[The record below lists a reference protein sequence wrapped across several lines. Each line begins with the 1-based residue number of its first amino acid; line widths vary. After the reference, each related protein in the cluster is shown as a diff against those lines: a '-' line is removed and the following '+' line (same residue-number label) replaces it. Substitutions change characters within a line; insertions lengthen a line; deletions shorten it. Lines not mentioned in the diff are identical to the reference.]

1 MAYSSTKRTLVRGSK
16 LLQSP
21 RDFLKDGAFPIG
33 QHFINPRALNTHL
46 LGSGP
51 TGTGKTQMLLPM
63 LDYLTHQAVSDPN
76 TILICTDPGGI
87 FTSMLYDPDRDTLW
101 NPMDA
106 RSVLW
111 SPFAEIKTKT
121 DTSAVSEAII
131 PPTKDSKSEEWR
143 GEAVTFLTN
152 VFDALLTSGSTR
164 IGDSP
169 ASKMETLLR
178 CLVDTPENRRLMADL
193 LKDTSS
199 ATFFVKGGRGDYLHS
214 VLGVTSKATTGLRIL
229 NPNGGFSAK
238 AWLRSAVSGQGPR
251 ILWIPYRGQDREAL
265 VGPIRAVLNI
275 LVSQLIS
282 LPTNPNRRVFFVIDE
297 LDSLG
302 LIPKLQTLLTEG
314 RKYGAAV
321 LAFIQVMAQLRVT
334 TGGKDHAEILLDNMK
349 SKLILGNPNVDSS
362 EYFSKLLGT
371 QDIHESTVAAS
382 SATDWDKMGSGSQSH
397 NEKIERKVPV
407 VPPEEIMGLPTRNG
421 FLLLDGYSNSKEL
434 LKKHSPAS
442 LLVWRVQAPI
452 TDFGVRQ
459 PDFVEVGDLEEGTS
473 VTPDPA
479 KRVPRRFAEA
489 PDVAASPGLFARF
502 RQALGTG
509 VAPRKKLASG
519 VAFLDDTDAS
529 GWFPWAVYLACV
541 GVSLYA
547 LWPYLVGMLPSVV
560 LGYLCLLLLF
570 VIGKDLGR
578 SGVTVFKGGD
588 NVFHVVEALLIHIPK
603 ITFQIARLIITH
615 NVGMFRSVGAAVRIK
630 SLLPLKSSILTIGL
644 YYPLSVLSF
653 GVSLAKRHALTLVI
667 PIVITLLIIHYA
679 SPVLAAML
687 HV

>member
-111 SPFAEIKTKT
+111 SPFSEITSTT
-121 DTSAVSEAII
+121 DSSSVAEAII
-131 PPTKDSKSEEWR
+131 PPSKDGKDDWR
-143 GEAVTFLTN
+143 DEAVVYLTN
-152 VFDALLTSGSTR
+152 VFNALLTSGSTK

-169 ASKMETLLR
+169 ASKMEALLR
-178 CLVDTPENRRLMADL
+178 CLVDTPENLPLMVDL

-199 ATFFVKGGRGDYLHS
+199 YALFMKGGDRYRQS

-229 NPNGGFSAK
+229 NPNGAFSAK

-334 TGGKDHAEILLDNMK
+334 TGGKDKAEILIDNMK
-349 SKLILGNPNVDSS
+349 SKLILGNPNVDSA

-371 QDIHESTVAAS
+371 QDIHESTLAAS

-407 VPPEEIMGLPTRNG
+407 VPPEEIVGMPTREG

-459 PDFVEVGDLEEGTS
+459 PDFVEVGDLEEGTL

-479 KRVPRRFAEA
+479 KRVPRRFAGA
-489 PDVAASPGLFARF
+489 HDVAASPGLFARF

-509 VAPRKKLASG
+509 AAPHKKLALG

-547 LWPYLVGMLPSVV
+547 LWPYLVGMLPSIV

-570 VIGKDLGR
+570 VIGKDIGR
-578 SGVTVFKGGD
+578 SGVALFKGGD

-603 ITFQIARLIITH
+603 ITFQIVRLIITH
-615 NVGMFRSVGAAVRIK
+615 NVGMVRSVGAAVRIK
-630 SLLPLKSSILTIGL
+630 SLLPLKSSILTMGL
-644 YYPLSVLSF
+644 YYPLRVLSF
-653 GVSLAKRHALTLVI
+653 GVSLATRHALTLVI
-667 PIVITLLIIHYA
+667 PIAITLLIIHYA
-679 SPVLAAML
+679 SPVLSAML